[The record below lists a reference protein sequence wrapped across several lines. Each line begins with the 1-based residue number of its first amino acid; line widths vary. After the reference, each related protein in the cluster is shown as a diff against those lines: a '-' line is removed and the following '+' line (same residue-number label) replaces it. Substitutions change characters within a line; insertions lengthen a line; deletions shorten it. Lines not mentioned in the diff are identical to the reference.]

1 MKRKRKKKEKKVIYE
16 NDLVAYNTK
25 QDGNRQHRQH
35 RQHRQN
41 RQAKPG
47 YDEYKHPEI
56 EKKSFPGLTRLGPSK
71 PPLPFSTGLSFND
84 FLEHAPEVWEM
95 NTQKYK

>member
-1 MKRKRKKKEKKVIYE
+1 MYEEKKEKKKEEKKVIYE

-25 QDGNRQHRQH
+25 QDGN

>member
-1 MKRKRKKKEKKVIYE
+1 MYEEKKEKKRRKKVIYE

-25 QDGNRQHRQH
+25 QDGN

-71 PPLPFSTGLSFND
+71 PPTTVFDRAVFQRLLGARP
-84 FLEHAPEVWEM
+84 
-95 NTQKYK
+95 